1 MEPFTILCQT
11 CAARLK
17 VTQPRAIGQKL
28 ACPKCNSMVLVVA
41 PEGVQMPPDQMAET
55 ESGFDFDDIEKIL
68 QESPAESQQPSKTE
82 NKARQIVSN
91 GDEPNAHVPGE
102 APPAR
107 VPSTNPTRE
116 AVEAAPAPGQA
127 WTSEA
132 TKTKQKWLL
141 ATATVVGFLVL
152 VAAVIGMMVGNAET
166 RRKPVAEATET
177 LPEAGLSSESSSS
190 PAEEGVPLKDPQ
202 PAKEETDTS
211 SETAPLSPREVPT
224 NQGTPNEDPKD
235 APPKG
240 PAENPGEPGQELPEP
255 AIPAASAEQ
264 PPSVEKENPAGN
276 EMGQE
281 DKTKR
286 PNGLDSL
293 LIGMNK
299 RGDDSVLN
307 SNLGELSNL
316 LEKKGTSILEI
327 NDLAAV
333 IRNSEMIGLP
343 RYHFDKPAPFDR
355 GNLIRLQDPCAGVQ
369 YEGISTL
376 VALRE
381 ISLITG
387 VPFQWNLE
395 AIASQKI
402 DLAAPTH
409 FKLVDKNFF
418 EVLQAILEPLG
429 LGVTFDGT
437 QLPLIEPIH
446 QADLVERPYDL
457 PQLDDPDGEKITR
470 FIASIQ
476 QLIDPVSWQSEENP
490 ATIQREENQLL
501 IQQTPENHE
510 RIQNY
515 LGKIQAGLQMAAG
528 QKGLESSF
536 ANRWDAARKKTSQ
549 PFESRFRSPV
559 PLGSML
565 NRLQQVSGV
574 NVVVDWES
582 VLPTGWTPQTIV
594 PAKVEEKS
602 VDEAIRQLARTMG
615 LTSRYIDANTI
626 EITTFQAAANT
637 RELEVYS
644 CHEILRGNM
653 TPEALM
659 QALEGALNFDV
670 KQLNNVRVIYEP
682 ECQCVIALAPQLVQR
697 QIQAILD
704 RLSGK

>member
-1 MEPFTILCQT
+1 MEPFTILCET

-17 VTQPRAIGQKL
+17 VTQPQAIGQKL
-28 ACPKCNSMVLVVA
+28 ACPKCNSMVLVVP
-41 PEGVQMPPDQMAET
+41 PEEVQIPADLMAET
-55 ESGFDFDDIEKIL
+55 DSGFDFDDIEKIL
-68 QESPAESQQPSKTE
+68 QESPAESAQPNRTE
-82 NKARQIVSN
+82 NKARQKPTN
-91 GDEPNAHVPGE
+91 GGAPNAPAPGNVPASM
-102 APPAR
+102 AP
-107 VPSTNPTRE
+107 SNKPTME
-116 AVEAAPAPGQA
+116 TAEAAPAPGES

-132 TKTKQKWLL
+132 TKARQKWLL
-141 ATATVVGFLVL
+141 AAATAVGCLVL
-152 VAAVIGMMVGNAET
+152 VAAVIGMMIGNAET
-166 RRKPVAEATET
+166 RPKPVAQATEPP
-177 LPEAGLSSESSSS
+177 PEVGLSRETSSS
-190 PAEEGVPLKDPQ
+190 PAEEGVPLEDPQ
-202 PAKEETDTS
+202 PAKKGADPS
-211 SETAPLSPREVPT
+211 SETAPSSPMNDPAS
-224 NQGTPNEDPKD
+224 QGTPNEDPNE
-235 APPKG
+235 AYQG
-240 PAENPGEPGQELPEP
+240 LAENADKPGQETPSPALPTVSTE
-255 AIPAASAEQ
+255 E
-264 PPSVEKENPAGN
+264 PPSVEKENPVGS

-281 DKTKR
+281 DKTER

-299 RGDDSVLN
+299 GKDDSVLN

-343 RYHFDKPAPFDR
+343 RYHFDKPAPFDP
-355 GNLIRLQDPCAGVQ
+355 GNLARLQDPCAGVQ

-395 AIASQKI
+395 AIGSQKI
-402 DLAAPTH
+402 DRAAPIN
-409 FKLVDKNFF
+409 FKLVDKNFI
-418 EVLQAILEPLG
+418 EVVQAMLEPLG

-437 QLPLIEPIH
+437 QIPLIEPIR
-446 QADLVERPYDL
+446 QADLVERPYEL
-457 PQLDDPDGEKITR
+457 PQLDDPDGEKISR

-476 QLIDPVSWQSEENP
+476 QLIDPASWQSEENP
-490 ATIQREENQLL
+490 ATIQRKENQLL

-510 RIQNY
+510 RIRNY

-528 QKGLESSF
+528 QEGLERRF
-536 ANRWDAARKKTSQ
+536 ANRWDAAREKTSQ
-549 PFESRFRSPV
+549 PFESRFQSPV
-559 PLGSML
+559 TLGAML
-565 NRLQQVSGV
+565 NRFQQVSQV

-582 VLPTGWTPQTIV
+582 VLTTGWTPQTIV

-602 VDEAIRQLARTMG
+602 VDEAIRQLVRTMG

-626 EITTFQAAANT
+626 EITTFQSAANS

-644 CHEILRGNM
+644 CHEILNGNM

-659 QALEGALNFDV
+659 QALEGALNFNV
-670 KQLNNVRVIYEP
+670 NQLNNVRVIYEP

-704 RLSGK
+704 RLNGK